1 MKVLFVLRGL
11 PGSGKSSFIKEN
23 NLEAWTIEPDNIRML
38 VGGLSLNTQDEMV
51 ISQDYDT
58 WVWRLVDEIL
68 EFRLDKGIL
77 TFLDATSIPLKTLN
91 KYKKLCEMYNVR
103 LYVIDFTNVS
113 LEECKKRNEWRYT
126 LQPYKCVPEEVLDRM
141 YGQLLAVKQEDL
153 KKFNIITPADAL
165 NILSKGIIPEDVNA
179 YDKVV
184 VFGDIHGC
192 ATVLKSY
199 LDTQDSNVK
208 TLYVFSGDNFDRGIE
223 NKKVLNLLMDL
234 SEKAT
239 CVFVQGNHCN
249 HVKKFL
255 RTGEISIP
263 AFQKTIDEI
272 ADDYP
277 QLRAFS
283 RKLRQQYTFEYND
296 MIYIVT
302 HGGITRKP
310 DLFVPSSQLIGGVGK
325 YPDMQEVDETFAR
338 KNATSNYIS
347 IHGHRNL
354 TDAPCKNTD
363 KTFCLEGKVEFGGHL
378 RLVEITKEGV
388 TSIELKNDVYDTAL
402 VDKHTFR
409 KYKNDILN
417 ELESS
422 KLINK
427 KSLPLNRVSYNFT
440 RDAFNKKQWN
450 ELTTTARGL
459 FVDIDT
465 EEVVARSYEK
475 FFAIE
480 ERPETQMRNLKNKLT
495 FPVQAYLKENGFLGI
510 VSYDKK
516 TDDLFI
522 ATKSTTEG
530 EHTGYFKDILL
541 KALGEM
547 KESFKQKLKEL
558 EASAIFECID
568 ITNDPHIISYDKS
581 KVVLLD
587 IVKNDFTNTFFTY
600 DVLKEVAKDFKLE
613 CKQLFCN
620 ISSFEA
626 FVDFIHSYEKQS
638 LPFSE
643 IEGFVFVDANNYRL
657 KYKTPFYKFWKQ
669 VRMILN
675 VYTLYGKEQKEN
687 NLSEEM
693 KSVYTFM
700 KSLDREILSS
710 LSLIKFRDLYRK
722 DKQWQV

>member
-23 NLEAWTIEPDNIRML
+23 NLEAWTVEPDSIRML

-77 TFLDATSIPLKTLN
+77 TFLDATSIPLKNLN

-103 LYVIDFTNVS
+103 LYIIDFTNVS
-113 LEECKKRNEWRYT
+113 LEECKKRNESRYT
-126 LQPYKCVPEEVLDRM
+126 LQPYKRVPEEVLDRM

-153 KKFNIITPADAL
+153 KKFDIITPEDAL
-165 NILSKGIIPEDVNA
+165 GILNKGIIPEDVNA
-179 YDKVV
+179 YEKVV

-199 LDTQDSNVK
+199 LDTQDINVK

-223 NKKVLNLLMDL
+223 NKEVLNLLMDL

-249 HVKKFL
+249 HIKKFL
-255 RTGEISIP
+255 RTGEISTP

-283 RKLRQQYTFEYND
+283 RKLRQQYTFEYNGI
-296 MIYIVT
+296 IYIVT

-354 TDAPCKNTD
+354 TDVPCKNTD
-363 KTFCLEGKVEFGGHL
+363 KTFCLEGKVELGGHL
-378 RLVEITKEGV
+378 RIVEITKVGI

-402 VDKHTFR
+402 VNKHTSK

-417 ELESS
+417 ELEGS

-530 EHTGYFKDILL
+530 EHTSYFKDILL

-558 EASAIFECID
+558 EVSAIFECID

-600 DVLKEVAKDFKLE
+600 DALKEIAKEFKLE
-613 CKQLFCN
+613 CKQLFLS

-657 KYKTPFYKFWKQ
+657 KYKTPFYRFWKQ

-675 VYTLYGKEQKEN
+675 IYSLQGKEQKED
-687 NLSEEM
+687 NLSKEM

-700 KSLDREILSS
+700 KSLDRETLSS

-722 DKQWQV
+722 DKQWQI

>member
-23 NLEAWTIEPDNIRML
+23 NLEAWTIEPDSIRML

-91 KYKKLCEMYNVR
+91 KYKKLCEIYNVR
-103 LYVIDFTNVS
+103 LYIVDFTNIS
-113 LEECKKRNEWRYT
+113 LEECKKRNESRFT
-126 LQPYKCVPEEVLDRM
+126 LQPYKKVPEEVLDRM

-153 KKFNIITPADAL
+153 KKFDIITPKEAL
-165 NILSKGIIPEDVNA
+165 SILSKGIVPEDVNS
-179 YDKVV
+179 YDKVI

-192 ATVLKSY
+192 ATVLESY
-199 LDTQDSNVK
+199 LNTQDINVK

-239 CVFVQGNHCN
+239 CIFVQGNHCN
-249 HVKKFL
+249 YIKKFL
-255 RTGEISIP
+255 RTGEISTP
-263 AFQKTIDEI
+263 AFQKTINEI
-272 ADDYP
+272 GDDYP
-277 QLRAFS
+277 RLRAFS
-283 RKLRQQYTFEYND
+283 RKLRQQYTFEYNGVT
-296 MIYIVT
+296 YIVT

-310 DLFVPSSQLIGGVGK
+310 DLFVPSSQLIRGVGK

-338 KNATSNYIS
+338 KNAASNYIS

-378 RLVEITKEGV
+378 RVIEITKAGI
-388 TSIELKNDVYDTAL
+388 TPIELKNDVYDTAL
-402 VDKHTFR
+402 VNKRTFG
-409 KYKNDILN
+409 KYKNSILN

-422 KLINK
+422 GLINK

-440 RDAFNKKQWN
+440 REAFNKKKWN
-450 ELTTTARGL
+450 DLTTTARGL
-459 FVDIDT
+459 FIDIDT

-480 ERPETQMRNLKNKLT
+480 ERPETQMRNLKNSLA
-495 FPVQAYLKENGFLGI
+495 FPVTTYLKENGFLGI

-516 TDDLFI
+516 VDDLFI

-530 EHTGYFKDILL
+530 KHTGYLKDILL
-541 KALGEM
+541 ETLGEK
-547 KESFKQKLKEL
+547 KEAFKQKLKEL
-558 EASAIFECID
+558 NVSAIFECID
-568 ITNDPHIISYDKS
+568 IVNDPHIIEYPASR
-581 KVVLLD
+581 VVLLD
-587 IVKNDFTNTFFTY
+587 IVKNDFTNTFLPY
-600 DVLKEVAKDFKLE
+600 AEIKKVAKDFGLPYKKE
-613 CKQLFCN
+613 FCTLSN
-620 ISSFEA
+620 FEDFANFVNKYESGELTSSR
-626 FVDFIHSYEKQS
+626 
-638 LPFSE
+638 
-643 IEGFVFVDANNYRL
+643 IEGFVFVDTKGYRL

-669 VRMILN
+669 IRVILN
-675 VYTLYGKEQKEN
+675 VYSLKGLEQNEN
-687 NLSEEM
+687 NLSPEM
-693 KSVYTFM
+693 RKVHTFM
-700 KSLDREILSS
+700 KTIDKDTLSK
-710 LSLIKFRDLYRK
+710 LSLVEFRNLYEKRK
-722 DKQWQV
+722 Q